1 MIEIQ
6 QIQLVLRSQAAS
18 VIAETERRS
27 ASVALILT
35 EGDQGLEVLFIER
48 AAHPQDP
55 WSGNLAFPGGRFDQ
69 GDADLQATAERETF
83 EEIGLDLAGAEL
95 LGRLDDIVG
104 AYLPVKISCFVYYLA
119 APGELTLNHEVTR
132 TTWFPLRELCN
143 PARHT
148 LADLFWHG
156 QERQIHGIHL
166 DNDSPLL
173 WGITYR
179 LVIQFLNRLR
189 IIDPELCRVKDD

>member
-1 MIEIQ
+1 MIAIQ
-6 QIQLVLRSQAAS
+6 HIRLLLKSQAANVS
-18 VIAETERRS
+18 AEAECS
-27 ASVALILT
+27 PASVALILT

-69 GDADLQATAERETF
+69 ADVDLQATAERETF

-95 LGRLDDIVG
+95 LGRLDDITG
-104 AYLPVKISCFVYYLA
+104 AYLPVQISCFVYYLA
-119 APGELTLNHEVTR
+119 APGKLNLNREVTR

-143 PARHT
+143 PARHS
-148 LADLFWHG
+148 LANLIWQG
-156 QERQIHGIHL
+156 QEKEIYGIHL
-166 DNDSPLL
+166 DDESPLL

-179 LVIQFLNRLR
+179 LVIQFLNRLQL
-189 IIDPELCRVKDD
+189 IDPELCRVKDD